1 MNAIQLRT
9 LWQRLK
15 IDSRSAGFLALASCL
30 GCQQAAPLPKLPTR
44 STAVERESL
53 PADTVAAQER
63 EWPVTVRVQGSLL
76 GDEHAVVGAHVAG
89 RVKRVLV
96 DLGSTVQKG
105 DVLAELDSEDF
116 DLRVRQAEANI
127 EQARAR
133 LGLKPNEPV
142 EQLVR
147 ADSPTVLQE
156 KAVLEEAQDLYDR
169 AETLY
174 RQNTIT
180 AAEFQQREAKLRV
193 AEAKYNASLIAVD
206 EQLAQLAV
214 RQTELA
220 VVRQQQ
226 SETIIRAPFTATVQ
240 QRLVAPGVYVQ
251 VGQAA
256 VSLVRTDP
264 LRFQASVP
272 QRSAMRVQVGQ
283 SVQVILEGLDH
294 PIAGRVDR
302 VSPSLDLASR
312 SLLLEVDVPNAG
324 SKLRAGLFAEAD
336 ILIDQHA
343 RTIAVPASAVVEFA
357 GVEKVRVIEN
367 GQPHERR
374 IVTGRRSADWVEVL
388 DGLSVGQPIA
398 VQRRRTAESEV
409 ANSTESSE
417 SPASQSHPGV
427 SE

>member
-1 MNAIQLRT
+1 MNANRLRT
-9 LWQRLK
+9 LWPRLK
-15 IDSRSAGFLALASCL
+15 IDSRSAWFLALASCL
-30 GCQQAAPLPKLPTR
+30 GCQRSAPMPSAPTNAPVVAKH
-44 STAVERESL
+44 SP
-53 PADTVAAQER
+53 PADTMAAQER

-76 GDEHAVVGAHVAG
+76 GDEHAVVGAQVAG

-96 DLGSTVQKG
+96 DLGSVVQKG

-133 LGLKPNEPV
+133 LGLKLNEPV

-147 ADSPTVLQE
+147 EQSPSVLQE
-156 KAVLEEAQDLYDR
+156 KAVLIEAQDLHDR

-193 AEAKYNASLIAVD
+193 AEAKYNAALIAVD

-226 SETIIRAPFTATVQ
+226 SEAVIRAPFNATVQ

-283 SVQVILEGLDH
+283 SVQVILEGLDK
-294 PIAGRVDR
+294 PITGRVDR

-312 SLLLEVDVPNAG
+312 SLLLEVDVPNPG

-336 ILIDQHA
+336 ILIEPHA
-343 RTIAVPASAVVEFA
+343 RTLAVPASAVVEFA

-374 IVTGRRSADWVEVL
+374 IVTGRRSADWIEVL
-388 DGLSVGQPIA
+388 DGVRAGQSIA
-398 VQRRRTAESEV
+398 VHRRPTAESEV
-409 ANSTESSE
+409 ANTIEPSE
-417 SPASQSHPGV
+417 SPTSQSHPGV